1 MTSAA
6 KKTADAKAKKRA
18 GARAKRKASAK
29 AKEEAEAKSKKEA
42 DAEVKEA
49 DADTTKAADTE
60 LVHEAKDADAKAKE
74 MAADCEAA
82 WVSEENCGACG
93 LFPELAAYSLDEQPT
108 NFDWRALGAVT
119 GVKNQAYCGSCWS
132 FSAVADLEGAAFLRT
147 GRLSSLSNQQLVSC
161 STRNFGCDG
170 GYPFFALQYAQHA
183 GGIVRWDDWPYDGL
197 CMEDGCD
204 DGPRDV
210 YTGTPSC
217 AADLVTSVVE
227 TGNASVPT
235 GWQMVALGADYG

>member
-1 MTSAA
+1 MSQGMVDWVKVEDCAA
-6 KKTADAKAKKRA
+6 CNRYPKFSNYTM
-18 GARAKRKASAK
+18 GN
-29 AKEEAEAKSKKEA
+29 E
-42 DAEVKEA
+42 
-49 DADTTKAADTE
+49 
-60 LVHEAKDADAKAKE
+60 
-74 MAADCEAA
+74 
-82 WVSEENCGACG
+82 
-93 LFPELAAYSLDEQPT
+93 PE

-132 FSAVADLEGAAFLRT
+132 VSAVADLEGATFLRT

-183 GGIVRWDDWPYDGL
+183 GGVVRWDDWPYDAL

-210 YTGTPSC
+210 YMGTPSC

-235 GWQMVALGADYG
+235 GWQMVALGADYEELMRVVMVKNGPVSIVLNFNGVVGCAASCSKFFS